1 MRTVGIIGAGL
12 MGSGIAMCFLR
23 AGYSV
28 VLVET
33 KQARRAL
40 LLTTLTALSVLTP
53 CSLLP
58 TPYHRPLTTYL
69 LAYSFTSS
77 RTRYCSSTY
86 PLPTHH
92 LLTV

>member
-53 CSLLP
+53 LLLAPHSLLL
-58 TPYHRPLTTYL
+58 TADHRLLTAHHRP
-69 LAYSFTSS
+69 S
-77 RTRYCSSTY
+77 RPRSIAA
-86 PLPTHH
+86 
-92 LLTV
+92 

>member
-33 KQARRAL
+33 KQACRASL
-40 LLTTLTALSVLTP
+40 LTALTELSILTP
-53 CSLLP
+53 CSLLL
-58 TPYHRPLTTYL
+58 TPCYLLLTTD
-69 LAYSFTSS
+69 
-77 RTRYCSSTY
+77 
-86 PLPTHH
+86 H
-92 LLTV
+92 

>member
-58 TPYHRPLTTYL
+58 TPYHRPLTTY
-69 LAYSFTSS
+69 Y
-77 RTRYCSSTY
+77 
-86 PLPTHH
+86 
-92 LLTV
+92 